1 MPIPGLHPK
10 LITQIAAGLGNGA
23 VYQGSKVQRFSA
35 VVVLNP
41 MEASPSSTVL

>member
-1 MPIPGLHPK
+1 MPILGLHTK
-10 LITQIAAGLGNGA
+10 LITQIATGLGNGA

-41 MEASPSSTVL
+41 MEACPTSTVL